1 MSESFNFSDYWPKP
15 DLGKL
20 YHYKGFNPAD
30 QKYIEWVVWNTGENG
45 IFFQEDYHD
54 SKWTATW
61 VMNYQ
66 YYDSNNNYLGVME
79 TADIYPKY
87 SYQFWANFRTTSF
100 VKGYE
105 IPWGG
110 LQKVGDLIDKP
121 LKISFFNSTFFTFPS
136 PGRQVVKFEAR
147 HPTYVNKNGVLYNDV
162 LEVTYDQTFGE
173 KTAGARSWFAKD
185 FGIVET
191 QWRWKGQ
198 DIGDILPMTI
208 RIDNGY
214 IDENKYPVWT

>member
-1 MSESFNFSDYWPKP
+1 
-15 DLGKL
+15 
-20 YHYKGFNPAD
+20 
-30 QKYIEWVVWNTGENG
+30 
-45 IFFQEDYHD
+45 
-54 SKWTATW
+54 
-61 VMNYQ
+61 
-66 YYDSNNNYLGVME
+66 
-79 TADIYPKY
+79 
-87 SYQFWANFRTTSF
+87 
-100 VKGYE
+100 
-105 IPWGG
+105 
-110 LQKVGDLIDKP
+110 
-121 LKISFFNSTFFTFPS
+121 
-136 PGRQVVKFEAR
+136 
-147 HPTYVNKNGVLYNDV
+147 VLYNDV